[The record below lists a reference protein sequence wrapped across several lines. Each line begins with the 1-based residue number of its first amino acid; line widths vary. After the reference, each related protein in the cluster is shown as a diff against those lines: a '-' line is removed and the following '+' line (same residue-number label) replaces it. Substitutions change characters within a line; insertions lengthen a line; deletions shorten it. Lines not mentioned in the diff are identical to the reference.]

1 MGSEIEV
8 GRGDGYVALKYGN
21 RLLNE
26 NENFTFMFIE
36 MLMNFS
42 ARSFFDL

>member
-26 NENFTFMFIE
+26 NESNKNDITIIRKKG
-36 MLMNFS
+36 LPWWI
-42 ARSFFDL
+42 LYH